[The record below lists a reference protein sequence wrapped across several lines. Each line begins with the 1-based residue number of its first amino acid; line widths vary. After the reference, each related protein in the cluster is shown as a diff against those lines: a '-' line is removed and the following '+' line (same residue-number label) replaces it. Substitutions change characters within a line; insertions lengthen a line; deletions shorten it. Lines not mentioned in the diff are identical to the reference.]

1 MLPTNSKFLM
11 GVKLICIH
19 NINDILKYQL
29 QVTLCPVGNILQYLC
44 TENSIN
50 CDNFFDFF
58 MLGCPVRN
66 KFWSHI
72 LTLLINSLHIS

>member
-1 MLPTNSKFLM
+1 MLPTNSKLVM

-19 NINDILKYQL
+19 YINDILKYQL
-29 QVTLCPVGNILQYLC
+29 CPVGDILQYLY